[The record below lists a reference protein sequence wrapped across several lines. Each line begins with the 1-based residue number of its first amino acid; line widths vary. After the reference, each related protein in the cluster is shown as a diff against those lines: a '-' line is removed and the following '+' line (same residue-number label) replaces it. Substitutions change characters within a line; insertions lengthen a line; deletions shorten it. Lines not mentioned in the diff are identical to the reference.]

1 MIGSG
6 QRSRGAAAAAALKR
20 LSEGREQ
27 KRDLTGNE
35 ERLPI
40 GTEGQ
45 VFAASRSLFLPTI
58 RHVKRRITSVERGR
72 VEHWKTVSVVH
83 SLQSLFMEQRVVCLL
98 GGWAAGADCLFANIA
113 VARIAFFFADSARY
127 LYTPSVSPSF
137 LFIFPSSRLLHPLFS
152 LLFSSIL
159 EWTTNDATD
168 ERRDGPRRPRGPRCT
183 CRKGKHLSG
192 WGSPPPALSPL
203 LPDPPR
209 DLRGLIMFGS
219 FEAR

>member
-1 MIGSG
+1 M
-6 QRSRGAAAAAALKR
+6 
-20 LSEGREQ
+20 
-27 KRDLTGNE
+27 
-35 ERLPI
+35 
-40 GTEGQ
+40 
-45 VFAASRSLFLPTI
+45 
-58 RHVKRRITSVERGR
+58 ERGR

-127 LYTPSVSPSF
+127 LYTPSVSVVFVHLSLVTLVAPS
-137 LFIFPSSRLLHPLFS
+137 LLSS

-192 WGSPPPALSPL
+192 WGLRLSTDQMTRPTQPIQPFKFMTWL
-203 LPDPPR
+203 
-209 DLRGLIMFGS
+209 
-219 FEAR
+219 